1 MPSACA
7 RSFIRLVKAA
17 SEPQICSA
25 MATAQSLAELTAMHL
40 IISSTVICSPSLS
53 QIWLP
58 PMAHALVLAVT
69 TASVESRPLSSCSKM
84 SSSVMIFVTLAGE
97 RRSSAFFS

>member
-1 MPSACA
+1 
-7 RSFIRLVKAA
+7 
-17 SEPQICSA
+17 

-58 PMAHALVLAVT
+58 PMVHALALAVT
-69 TASVESRPLSSCSKM
+69 TVSVESRPLSSCSKM